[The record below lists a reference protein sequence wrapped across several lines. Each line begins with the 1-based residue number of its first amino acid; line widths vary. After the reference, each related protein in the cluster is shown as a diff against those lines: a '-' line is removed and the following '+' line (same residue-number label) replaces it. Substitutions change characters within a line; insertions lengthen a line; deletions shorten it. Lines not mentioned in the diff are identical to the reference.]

1 MKEDR
6 GGLQPQEKME
16 IILIVLIGG
25 FLIYILKHECH
36 MDNGTVQVIIE
47 FYNYWLCCYLYKF
60 NRWIDK
66 YVLKKNKVHFCYT
79 LILYLAILS
88 QTYLPNERQ
97 SVWLDAL
104 RILYF
109 AFPRKILATMNV
121 FSQYVRQWACTLG
134 RFPPW
139 SHLESYSQAVCPQWV
154 LPTSILIYLLYLY
167 RYCAICLLLY
177 CMLTALGYYF
187 LYIYIL
193 FLFLTSTSFFSTCRN
208 YADRYTLLSYRQ
220 KTAFDL
226 WYIPYLQTD

>member
-1 MKEDR
+1 M
-6 GGLQPQEKME
+6 Q
-16 IILIVLIGG
+16 
-25 FLIYILKHECH
+25 
-36 MDNGTVQVIIE
+36 
-47 FYNYWLCCYLYKF
+47 
-60 NRWIDK
+60 
-66 YVLKKNKVHFCYT
+66 HFCYI

-88 QTYLPNERQ
+88 QMYLPNERQ

-134 RFPPW
+134 RFPPC

-154 LPTSILIYLLYLY
+154 LPTSILIYLY

-193 FLFLTSTSFFSTCRN
+193 FLFLTSTSFSPHVGT
-208 YADRYTLLSYRQ
+208 T
-220 KTAFDL
+220 
-226 WYIPYLQTD
+226 QTDILYSVTGKRQPLISDTFLISKQINDAETRPLSLPPPLVAH